1 VFTDSVRAGNLKA
14 AQDAYAPSRMPWERI
29 EPITE
34 LVEDTDAK
42 TDSRVDD
49 FAGVDDPKF
58 TGWHRLEYLLFDKN
72 TLEGAVPFADQ
83 LDADIANLQKELP
96 NVKVEPINVA
106 NGAAE
111 LIEEVSQGKLTGE
124 EDRYAKTDLWDFDA
138 NLQGSQ
144 VAVDKLSGPLK
155 DADAALLGKIT
166 AGFSQLFDTMRPLR
180 QGDGWVNFCPGGKR
194 VPVAALPVGDRAAAG
209 RRRAQG
215 AARRAVGEPV
225 PNRGCLETE
234 VTVRP
239 PRRGISRRGFVTG
252 ALGTGVAVG
261 AGGVLAGCSSPEPAS
276 PPVSR
281 PEFIPFEGSHQAGIT
296 TLPIPEQGMVASF
309 NLQVRDR
316 AGLKATLQEL
326 TEEIRGLMAGK
337 PPQTRDS
344 GVPARRL
351 RHPRRQAPR
360 RQPLGSGR
368 RRRFGVRRPV
378 RAG

>member
-1 VFTDSVRAGNLKA
+1 MKLLLAWPVSVTTAALVLAGCSSSDSGSTDESSASSSAGETSTSAAAAPGPELQKAADDYKGYAVAQAAELVKVVKVFTDAVRAGNLKA
-14 AQDAYAPSRMPWERI
+14 AQDAFAPSRQPWERI
-29 EPITE
+29 EPIAE

-83 LDADIANLQKELP
+83 LDADIANLQNELP

-155 DADAALLGKIT
+155 DADAELLGKLS

-180 QGDGWVNFCPGGKR
+180 QGDGWVNFCPENSEFPSSR
-194 VPVAALPVGDRAAAG
+194 CPA
-209 RRRAQG
+209 
-215 AARRAVGEPV
+215 
-225 PNRGCLETE
+225 
-234 VTVRP
+234 VTVTP
-239 PRRGISRRGFVTG
+239 QIADALKAQLAGLSENLSQIAG
-252 ALGTGVAVG
+252 ALK
-261 AGGVLAGCSSPEPAS
+261 LS
-276 PPVSR
+276 
-281 PEFIPFEGSHQAGIT
+281 
-296 TLPIPEQGMVASF
+296 
-309 NLQVRDR
+309 
-316 AGLKATLQEL
+316 
-326 TEEIRGLMAGK
+326 
-337 PPQTRDS
+337 
-344 GVPARRL
+344 
-351 RHPRRQAPR
+351 
-360 RQPLGSGR
+360 
-368 RRRFGVRRPV
+368 
-378 RAG
+378 